1 MSGRVDGRASKS
13 YHRCMTVRVGEK
25 GQVVIPKAIR
35 DVVGLQPGDEVD
47 FELRDGQVVLVQDV
61 RERDDEPLRG
71 RFRDGPDMAAQ
82 LLEDRRRE
90 PR

>member
-1 MSGRVDGRASKS
+1 
-13 YHRCMTVRVGEK
+13 MTVKVGEK

-35 DVVGLQPGDEVD
+35 DVVGLEPGDEVD
-47 FELRDGQVVLVQDV
+47 FELRDGEVVLVQDV
-61 RERDDEPLRG
+61 RHRVDEPLRG
-71 RFRDGPDMAAQ
+71 RFRDGPDMAAK

>member
-1 MSGRVDGRASKS
+1 
-13 YHRCMTVRVGEK
+13 MTVRVGEK

-35 DVVGLQPGDEVD
+35 DEAGIHPGDQVD
-47 FELRDGQVVLVQDV
+47 FEFRDGEVVLVTGV
-61 RERDDEPLRG
+61 REIRPLGG
-71 RFRDGPDMAAQ
+71 RFAGSGMADR